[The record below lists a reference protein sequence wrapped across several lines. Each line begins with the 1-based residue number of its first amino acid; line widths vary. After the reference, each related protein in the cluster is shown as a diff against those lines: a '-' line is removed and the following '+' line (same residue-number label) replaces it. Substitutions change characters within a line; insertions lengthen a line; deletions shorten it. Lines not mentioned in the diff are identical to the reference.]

1 MCGEKRQVKFTIVM
15 HKDHHDTL
23 LLTVKHSVL
32 LKHLLVF
39 SHILALLASLGNG
52 LPLTIKISLCILIG
66 ISFRRAARCLS
77 GANYTISYSESLGW
91 RLSEGDGFTSISI
104 LKSIVLTTMGLLL
117 HIEYQV
123 QDRFRWFEHKK
134 TILILN
140 DALSEKDY
148 RCLMVKLRTT
158 AIK

>member
-1 MCGEKRQVKFTIVM
+1 
-15 HKDHHDTL
+15 
-23 LLTVKHSVL
+23 
-32 LKHLLVF
+32 
-39 SHILALLASLGNG
+39 
-52 LPLTIKISLCILIG
+52 
-66 ISFRRAARCLS
+66 
-77 GANYTISYSESLGW
+77 
-91 RLSEGDGFTSISI
+91 
-104 LKSIVLTTMGLLL
+104 LLL

-148 RCLMVKLRTT
+148 RRLMVKLRTT